1 MSDNFLSFQDFV
13 NESKLWDELLEEG
26 TSYSI
31 YVLESNLS
39 EAEAEGKDVF
49 HLNNAV
55 DATYMINMDKRKDRL
70 KSFQEEAE
78 KRNLKFKRI
87 AGVDGEKLPM
97 ADVEPFLDK
106 IGGVRRMKKFK
117 GKDYKEA
124 KARGRA
130 GCNAS
135 HIKCIEEAKKAGYK
149 NVCILEDDTH
159 FTDKFNENFKAAWD
173 AKPKNVDMF
182 YFWMGGKNDK
192 AIKKGEYEEKE
203 HNEHLIQIKKG
214 GFATVGYIANVNA
227 LHELYNSED
236 WKKSGLV
243 IDIGIASFLHP
254 KGNCYYMKNKSV
266 KFKNDFSDIEK
277 VVIS

>member
-1 MSDNFLSFQDFV
+1 MSDYLLDFQSFM
-13 NESKLWDELLEEG
+13 NESKLWEELLEEG

-39 EAEAEGKDVF
+39 EAESEGKDVF
-49 HLNNAV
+49 HLNKAV

-78 KRNLKFKRI
+78 KRSLKFKRL

-97 ADVEPFLDK
+97 KDVEPFLDK
-106 IGGVRRMKKFK
+106 IGAVKRMKKYK
-117 GKDYKEA
+117 GKDYREA

-135 HIKCIEEAKKAGYK
+135 HIKCIEEAKKAGHK

-159 FTDKFNENFKAAWD
+159 FTDSFNDNFKAAWD

-182 YFWMGGKNDK
+182 YFWMGGKSKN
-192 AIKKGEYEEKE
+192 AIDKGEYNEKE
-203 HNEHLIQIKKG
+203 HNEHLMQIMKG
-214 GFATVGYIANVNA
+214 GFATVGYIANVNT
-227 LHELYNSED
+227 LDKLYSSEE
-236 WKKSGLV
+236 WKTSGLV
-243 IDIGIASFLHP
+243 IDIGIANFLHP

>member
-1 MSDNFLSFQDFV
+1 MSEYLLDFESFL
-13 NESKLWDELLEEG
+13 NESKEWEELLEEG

-31 YVLESNLS
+31 YLLESNLD

-70 KSFQEEAE
+70 KSFQDEAE

-97 ADVEPFLDK
+97 KDVEPFIDK
-106 IGGVRRMKKFK
+106 VGGVRRMKKYK

-135 HIKCIEEAKKAGYK
+135 HIKCIEEAKKAGHKY
-149 NVCILEDDTH
+149 VCILEDDTH
-159 FTDKFNENFKAAWD
+159 FTDAFNDRFKDAWES
-173 AKPKNVDMF
+173 KPKNVDMF
-182 YFWMGGKNDK
+182 YFWMGGKNQK
-192 AIKKGEYEEKE
+192 SIKKGEYDEKE
-203 HNEHLIQIKKG
+203 YNEHLIQIMKG
-214 GFATVGYIANVNA
+214 GFATVGYIANVNV
-227 LHELYNSED
+227 LHKLYNSED
-236 WKKSGLV
+236 WKNSGLV
-243 IDIGIASFLHP
+243 IDIGIAHFLHP
-254 KGNCYYMKNKSV
+254 KGNCYYMKNKAV